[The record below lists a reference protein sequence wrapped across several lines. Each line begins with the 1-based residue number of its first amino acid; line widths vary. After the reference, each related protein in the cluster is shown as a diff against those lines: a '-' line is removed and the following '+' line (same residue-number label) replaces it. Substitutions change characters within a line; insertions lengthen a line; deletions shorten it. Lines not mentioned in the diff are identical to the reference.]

1 MAETL
6 PCPVCG
12 LLCPVCGKLIAATAG
27 LRPATFPF
35 CTERCRLRD
44 LGAWFSGAYV
54 VAGGTVDESDPD
66 LESIVVRSRTP

>member
-12 LLCPVCGKLIAATAG
+12 KPIATAADH
-27 LRPATFPF
+27 RPATFPF
-35 CTERCRLRD
+35 CTDRCRLRD

-54 VAGGTVDESDPD
+54 VPGGTVDESEPD
-66 LESIVVRSRTP
+66 LAEVAVRSRTP